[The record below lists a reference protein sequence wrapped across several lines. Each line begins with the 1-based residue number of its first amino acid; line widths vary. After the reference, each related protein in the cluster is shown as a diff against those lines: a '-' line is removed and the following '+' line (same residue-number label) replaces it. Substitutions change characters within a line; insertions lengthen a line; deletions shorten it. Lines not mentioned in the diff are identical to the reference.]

1 MMRTLQNLNA
11 CINKVEATTA
21 EIQERLEEIRLC
33 HMGHQLTQRA
43 GQAAVEAG
51 QAEGPALFE
60 HYEAAKETSKV
71 LHDMRALA
79 YIWPLASSPKGL
91 QRLIDTLD
99 LQTLTGR
106 LASVRL
112 VKYYDE
118 VLAYEFQQMEEPVQ
132 LRI

>member
-1 MMRTLQNLNA
+1 MRTLQDLEA
-11 CINKVEATTA
+11 CINKVEATMT
-21 EIQERLEEIRLC
+21 EIQERLEGIRLC

-43 GQAAVEAG
+43 GQAAVEAS

-60 HYEAAKETSKV
+60 HYEAAKETEKV

-79 YIWPLASSPKGL
+79 YVWQCASSPKGL
-91 QRLIDTLD
+91 QLLIDMLD
-99 LQTLTGR
+99 LRTLTGR
-106 LASVRL
+106 LASIRL

-118 VLAYEFQQMEEPVQ
+118 VLAYEFQQMEGPAQ